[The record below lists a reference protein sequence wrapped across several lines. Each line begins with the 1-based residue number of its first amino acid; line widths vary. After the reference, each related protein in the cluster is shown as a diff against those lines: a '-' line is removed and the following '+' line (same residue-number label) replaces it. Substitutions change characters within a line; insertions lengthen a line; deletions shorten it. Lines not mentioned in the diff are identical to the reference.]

1 MSASPVQEKDFA
13 TDSLFHRYSPAAG
26 GYDELQGAPGVVRSH
41 WRDFK
46 QSLERLGRHEL
57 SSRWENGRRI
67 IREHGVTYNVYGD
80 PEGMDRPWALDL
92 VPLLIPGDD
101 WAKVERGLIQRS
113 RLFNLILADIYS
125 GGQLLVRH
133 GFIPPELIYANPAFL
148 RPCRGIAPAKGVF
161 VHLHACDLARSPDGH
176 WWVLGDR
183 AQAPSGPG
191 YALENRTVISRIL
204 PDEIRSNQV
213 RRLSTFFRTEREML
227 FQLAPKQKENPNIV
241 LLTPGPHN
249 ETYFEHAY
257 LARYL
262 GFPLVEGADLTVRER
277 RVFLKTLE
285 GLEPVDVILRR
296 VDDSF
301 CDPLELRSDSFLGV
315 SGLVEATRAGNVTLA
330 NALGAGLMESPVFLA
345 FLPAVCRQVLGEEL
359 LLPSVATWW
368 CGQGTELRY
377 VLDHLDELVV
387 KPAFGRPNSQRWF
400 GGTISAAERRKL
412 IEAIHARPR
421 DFVGQE
427 RVVLSRAPVWLD
439 GRFEAR
445 AVVVRTY
452 VASSGDSLAVLPGG
466 LTRVSATA
474 EDPVVSMQRG
484 SGSKDT
490 WVLSDPTT
498 TATEVAQPTV
508 ELRVAERVQA
518 GVPSRA
524 ADQLFWLGRYT
535 ERLEQRLRVLRC
547 AVAHISEG
555 AFSENPAELT
565 ALATMMSNLDLVP
578 APDVSFNAVKLQRQI
593 LDLIYKPD
601 LTGSVRELLGRIRLN
616 ASTVRDRFSGDTW
629 RILGRLDADARARPG
644 RLPLASATALIHNL
658 VLDLAAFNGMEMENM
673 TRGRGWRF
681 LDFGRR
687 LERGLSVVGL
697 VRAAVNTSAVSASV
711 LELLLE
717 IADSIMTY
725 RRLYFAEP
733 RLAGVL
739 QLLLAD
745 ESNPRSLA
753 FQIKM
758 LRDHALALVV
768 DSKTADPR
776 DEQQH
781 IAMLSEMLKAADF
794 NDVAAW
800 HAQKDV
806 APLLDWLA
814 NCMAAFSLL
823 SEQLT
828 NHYFSHTLPR
838 IS

>member
-1 MSASPVQEKDFA
+1 
-13 TDSLFHRYSPAAG
+13 
-26 GYDELQGAPGVVRSH
+26 
-41 WRDFK
+41 
-46 QSLERLGRHEL
+46 
-57 SSRWENGRRI
+57 
-67 IREHGVTYNVYGD
+67 
-80 PEGMDRPWALDL
+80 
-92 VPLLIPGDD
+92 
-101 WAKVERGLIQRS
+101 
-113 RLFNLILADIYS
+113 
-125 GGQLLVRH
+125 
-133 GFIPPELIYANPAFL
+133 
-148 RPCRGIAPAKGVF
+148 
-161 VHLHACDLARSPDGH
+161 
-176 WWVLGDR
+176 
-183 AQAPSGPG
+183 
-191 YALENRTVISRIL
+191 
-204 PDEIRSNQV
+204 
-213 RRLSTFFRTEREML
+213 
-227 FQLAPKQKENPNIV
+227 
-241 LLTPGPHN
+241 
-249 ETYFEHAY
+249 
-257 LARYL
+257 
-262 GFPLVEGADLTVRER
+262 
-277 RVFLKTLE
+277 
-285 GLEPVDVILRR
+285 
-296 VDDSF
+296 
-301 CDPLELRSDSFLGV
+301 
-315 SGLVEATRAGNVTLA
+315 
-330 NALGAGLMESPVFLA
+330 
-345 FLPAVCRQVLGEEL
+345 
-359 LLPSVATWW
+359 
-368 CGQGTELRY
+368 
-377 VLDHLDELVV
+377 
-387 KPAFGRPNSQRWF
+387 
-400 GGTISAAERRKL
+400 
-412 IEAIHARPR
+412 
-421 DFVGQE
+421 
-427 RVVLSRAPVWLD
+427 
-439 GRFEAR
+439 
-445 AVVVRTY
+445 VVRTY